1 MFQISAPRSEKDPFR
16 QKISKKI
23 LRSSLNCAQAT
34 HCRRSTERL
43 RNALEKETLF
53 VTFSEPETLP
63 SQPRSNLTNK
73 NFNAININMRLTQL
87 APSVLVCIAFMSAAM
102 QALWNDDDGSD
113 SYLKDSRWWSLHRLA
128 YRDRDWNVRE
138 AQYHFSRRQWSQ
150 FSPKKCSFD
159 PELIRAALQGV
170 NMALRE
176 CERQMA
182 TERWNCSRIA
192 ANYQYG
198 QPNIFGR
205 LLWRGIPETAFTLA
219 IISAGVTAS
228 IAAECKR
235 SLTCCPCHLTQ
246 VDNSG
251 APQNAITRPGCDHNI
266 KFAKGFAKRL
276 LDKTE
281 KGRDVRYISL
291 LHNYNTGRR
300 AVAKT
305 MKKRCLCHG
314 TSGSCT
320 YRTCWKEVASFQK
333 IGQLLKM
340 QYTKAVKVM
349 QGSPVKIFKTIRPSL
364 GDSGRRRRRRI
375 LNLVKVE
382 EHSNRLTRPRRSD
395 LVYYENVSSDFFCE
409 RQTYWSV
416 LGTRQRICDAHGGN
430 CSHICCGRPYRT
442 EYYKHVDEKCNCRF
456 IWCCEVKCEVCITD
470 KHRKVCS

>member
-1 MFQISAPRSEKDPFR
+1 RR
-16 QKISKKI
+16 KKP
-23 LRSSLNCAQAT
+23 
-34 HCRRSTERL
+34 
-43 RNALEKETLF
+43 LF

-63 SQPRSNLTNK
+63 SQPRLNLTNK
-73 NFNAININMRLTQL
+73 NFNAKNIDMRLTQL